1 MRSIAAILLFLT
13 FHALGESLPSKMQK
27 LPFDEKALK
36 KDLEI
41 IFTAANLNPAQ
52 FQLTFKKDQ
61 SNKVRFNCQKDEFH
75 FIVSSTEEEMT
86 STLYKAMREIGF
98 LFPHPRKQIS
108 PSLMNIKK
116 KCNIEWNWRPALTF
130 RGFHLHTLHPNEWV
144 EGFLSGNKE
153 IAESYIRWLARNQ
166 QNIFDLSLL
175 NLPLSTLKGFLE
187 GPFLLAK
194 RLQIHTG
201 VSLGIALNQQNSYKL
216 LNFFETLT
224 ENKSKRKMKKE
235 LEKLL
240 ESLPLSYLVLE
251 AGTSEFTPTN
261 FKRSIDWLNL
271 AGEVTAQKNI
281 ALFTKVH
288 VSSNQK
294 SERWGNFNFLP
305 QHCESSVGILP
316 HTVMFYGLL
325 DEKAPMYG
333 NKNFHAIRDF
343 MLKEMPRR
351 PTWYYPETSY
361 WVAMDVDVP
370 LYLTDYFTT
379 RAEDTKYLFENGVE
393 GQLNFTSGHV
403 LGYWS
408 FDWNLAL
415 MTDLDYSFDPQIG
428 LKLLNEDIPTWT
440 EIIDYQKKWY
450 KEKGLIALLSSA
462 NLQDEI
468 SKTHRIHDRFTM
480 RDLNKNEKQLEK
492 EIILLKE
499 SLLAFPRFDKIKN
512 EELRNLI
519 QINYLRHQHATY
531 IREALLL
538 PTRKEEFLN
547 QAKLIRLEAI
557 GMIQKL
563 QNLSTNYPELK
574 LFKRWNNP
582 TAYQFGYAYPA
593 ATLYFWEREENQ
605 IRENSYF
612 PFKNNIYDIFDIIF

>member
-1 MRSIAAILLFLT
+1 
-13 FHALGESLPSKMQK
+13 MQK

-36 KDLEI
+36 QDLELI
-41 IFTAANLNPAQ
+41 LSAANLSTSH
-52 FQLTFKKDQ
+52 FQYTFSVNQENKISLKCQNDQ
-61 SNKVRFNCQKDEFH
+61 FH
-75 FIVSSTEEEMT
+75 FQISSTEEEMT
-86 STLYKAMREIGF
+86 STMYKAMREIGF
-98 LFPHPRKQIS
+98 LFPHPKKQIS
-108 PSLMNIKK
+108 PTLQDIKK
-116 KCNIEWNWRPALTF
+116 NCAKSWQWRPSLKH

-144 EGFLSGNKE
+144 EGFLNGNQE
-153 IAESYIRWLARNQ
+153 ISESYIRWLARNQ

-175 NLPLSTLKGFLE
+175 NLPLSKLKGFLE

-194 RLQIHTG
+194 KLQIHTG

-224 ENKSKRKMKKE
+224 ENKSKRKLRKE
-235 LEKLL
+235 LEELL

-271 AGEVTAQKNI
+271 AGEITARKNI

-305 QHCESSVGILP
+305 QHCHPSVGILP

-333 NKNFHAIRDF
+333 NKNFHAIREF
-343 MLKEMPRR
+343 MQKEMLRR

-370 LYLTDYFTT
+370 LYLTDYFST
-379 RAEDTKYLFENGVE
+379 RAEDTKYLFEKGIE

-415 MTDLDYSFDPQIG
+415 LTDLDYSFDPLIG
-428 LKLLNEDIPTWT
+428 LKLLNEDIPTWIT
-440 EIIDYQKKWY
+440 IFDYQKKWY

-480 RDLNKNEKQLEK
+480 RDLSKNERQVEK
-492 EIILLKE
+492 EVALLKE
-499 SLLAFPRFDKIKN
+499 SLLAFPRFEKIKN
-512 EELRNLI
+512 DELRNLI
-519 QINYLRHQHATY
+519 QINQLRHQHALS

-538 PTRKEEFLN
+538 PTRKEEFLH
-547 QAKLIRLEAI
+547 QAKLSRLEAKEI
-557 GMIQKL
+557 IQKL
-563 QNLSTNYPELK
+563 QLLSTNYPELK
-574 LFKRWNNP
+574 LFKKWSNP
-582 TAYQFGYAYPA
+582 TAYQFGVAYPA

-605 IRENSYF
+605 IREDSYF
-612 PFKNNIYDIFDIIF
+612 PFKNNIYDIFDIVF